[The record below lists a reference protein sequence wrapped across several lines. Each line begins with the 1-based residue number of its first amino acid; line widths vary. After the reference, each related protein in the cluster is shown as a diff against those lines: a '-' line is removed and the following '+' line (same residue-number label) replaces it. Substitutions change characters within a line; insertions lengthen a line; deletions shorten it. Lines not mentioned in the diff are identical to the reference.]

1 MRLSTLKSRAEFAR
15 IKDGGK
21 WVARSFILQG
31 KPRNE
36 AEANSEVR
44 FGFAVSGK
52 ALAEKGVGR
61 AGAVKR
67 NRAKRRL
74 REAIRLIAAVAAKP
88 GFDYVIVGRREALHQ
103 PFSDLLEDMRLAFE
117 KVHRPRKNKA
127 SQSMSRQNRPK
138 ADRHGQATSPPH
150 SSQEAAGN
158 DKS

>member
-36 AEANSEVR
+36 AEANGEIR
-44 FGFAVSGK
+44 FGFAVSGR
-52 ALAEKGVGR
+52 ALAEKGKGR

-74 REAIRLIAAVAAKP
+74 REALRLIAPVAAKP
-88 GFDYVIVGRREALHQ
+88 GYDYVIVGRREALRQ
-103 PFSDLLEDMRLAFE
+103 PFSDLLKDMRLAFE
-117 KVHRPRKNKA
+117 KVHRPRNNKN
-127 SQSMSRQNRPK
+127 SQSVSRQNRPK
-138 ADRHGQATSPPH
+138 AELHRKATSSPH
-150 SSQEAAGN
+150 SAKEAAGN